1 MADRNAPAS
10 FTIEEFRVEF
20 NELAVDVGD
29 ISTLTSPIKGTAVTD
44 LTESVNQL
52 IASINNAP
60 TFSSESLIFEG
71 TSPDDFE
78 TTLSATNPT
87 ADNAITLPDASGE
100 IVLDTAT
107 QTLTNKTLTSPI
119 INSPVMSGVSF
130 TNIDFEGSTV
140 DDYETQLIAVD
151 PTQDNTLQL
160 PNASDILVGRN
171 TTDTLTNKSIDLTN
185 NTLSGTLS
193 EFNTAL
199 SDDDFVSLTGTETL
213 TNKTL
218 TNPEIDG
225 VIEFQRSGGTLNV
238 TGSYYTIAD
247 DATQSLGSDGGK
259 FEIMVEG
266 EELISAD
273 VFFDG
278 TSENVIT
285 VSSDIANADTDTKL
299 CIYTS
304 GGNLTIKN
312 RLGSSKNV
320 IVYSKLT

>member
-119 INSPVMSGVSF
+119 INSPIMSGVSF

-140 DDYETQLIAVD
+140 DDYETQLIAID

-185 NTLSGTLS
+185 NTLSGTLA

-199 SDDDFVSLTGTETL
+199 SDDDFVSLTGTEIL

-218 TNPEIDG
+218 DGATIDG
-225 VIEFQRSGGTLNV
+225 SLNFDNALGADTTISPNDTYGSDVNLTLPTDN
-238 TGSYYTIAD
+238 GTIA
-247 DATQSLGSDGGK
+247 TQGFSIAVSVALG
-259 FEIMVEG
+259 
-266 EELISAD
+266 
-273 VFFDG
+273 
-278 TSENVIT
+278 
-285 VSSDIANADTDTKL
+285 
-299 CIYTS
+299 
-304 GGNLTIKN
+304 
-312 RLGSSKNV
+312 
-320 IVYSKLT
+320 

>member
-140 DDYETQLIAVD
+140 DDYETQLIAID

-160 PNASDILVGRN
+160 PNASDVLVGRN
-171 TTDTLTNKSIDLTN
+171 TTDTLTNKTIDSAS
-185 NTLSGTLS
+185 NTLTLDLSEGTLTGTLA

-225 VIEFQRSGGTLNV
+225 SITFEGATDDDYETTLSVTDPTADRTLTLPDETGT
-238 TGSYYTIAD
+238 
-247 DATQSLGSDGGK
+247 
-259 FEIMVEG
+259 
-266 EELISAD
+266 IS
-273 VFFDG
+273 
-278 TSENVIT
+278 TENT
-285 VSSDIANADTDTKL
+285 AL
-299 CIYTS
+299 
-304 GGNLTIKN
+304 
-312 RLGSSKNV
+312 
-320 IVYSKLT
+320 VYAMLY

>member
-119 INSPVMSGVSF
+119 INSPIMSGVSF

-140 DDYETQLIAVD
+140 DDYETQLIAID

-160 PNASDILVGRN
+160 PNASDVLVGRD

-185 NTLSGTLS
+185 NTLSGTLA

-218 TNPEIDG
+218 TSPTITSPGISNPEIDG
-225 VIEFQRSGGTLNV
+225 SITFEGATDDDYETTLSVTDPTADRTLTLPDETGT
-238 TGSYYTIAD
+238 
-247 DATQSLGSDGGK
+247 
-259 FEIMVEG
+259 
-266 EELISAD
+266 IS
-273 VFFDG
+273 
-278 TSENVIT
+278 TENT
-285 VSSDIANADTDTKL
+285 AL
-299 CIYTS
+299 
-304 GGNLTIKN
+304 
-312 RLGSSKNV
+312 
-320 IVYSKLT
+320 VYAILY